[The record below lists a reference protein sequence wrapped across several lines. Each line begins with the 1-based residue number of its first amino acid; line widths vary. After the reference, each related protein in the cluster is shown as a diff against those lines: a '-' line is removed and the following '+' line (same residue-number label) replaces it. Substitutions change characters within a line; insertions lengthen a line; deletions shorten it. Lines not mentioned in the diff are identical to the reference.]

1 MKIDW
6 VFFRLAILCF
16 GVLSAV
22 SYFPLSAYASPEVV
36 RSVVTGGVI
45 ALIHLVMGYVAIETG
60 FEKSHTKFLKIVIG
74 GMGVRLFFMVAL
86 FFVLVRFFEYDSLSL
101 TLTLLVL
108 YLVNLGLEVHHLQKR
123 VSTKHPTLQL

>member
-6 VFFRLAILCF
+6 SFVRIVVLCF
-16 GVLSAV
+16 GILAV
-22 SYFPLSAYASPEVV
+22 AAYYPLSVYAPAEVV
-36 RSVVTGGVI
+36 KSVVTGGVI
-45 ALIHLVMGYVAIETG
+45 ALLHLVMGYAAIETG

-74 GMGVRLFFMVAL
+74 GMIVRLFFMLAL
-86 FFVLVRFFEYDSLSL
+86 FFLLITSFEYDSLSL

-108 YLVNLGLEVHHLQKR
+108 YLVNLGLEVYHLQKR

>member
-1 MKIDW
+1 M
-6 VFFRLAILCF
+6 
-16 GVLSAV
+16 
-22 SYFPLSAYASPEVV
+22 
-36 RSVVTGGVI
+36 TGGVI